1 LNSSE
6 PKVTGPTIKLSTK
19 QEVVLCWATTEFRN
33 LGVQSIP
40 NDQNPEDPR
49 VFVVF
54 NKDLVLGFFPC
65 GSINVVIVGDDN
77 FKRTTF
83 EKNDYEVKDVISFV
97 EDYINKESEE
107 GE

>member
-1 LNSSE
+1 MNSSE
-6 PKVTGPTIKLSTK
+6 PKVTEPTIKLSTK
-19 QEVVLCWATTEFRN
+19 QEVVLCWATTEFRD

-40 NDQNPEDPR
+40 NDQNPEDPK

-65 GSINVVIVGDDN
+65 GSINVVLVKEDD

-83 EKNDYEVKDVISFV
+83 ERNDYEVKDVISFI
-97 EDYINKESEE
+97 EGDMNENDKEEE
-107 GE
+107 